1 MKKSEKISNAV
12 KTIGVWLIQ
21 TAKLIDIL
29 FA

>member
-12 KTIGVWLIQ
+12 KAIGVWLIQ